1 MRRRRRFANL
11 LGIFD
16 LSSPAFF
23 TRRS

>member
-1 MRRRRRFANL
+1 MRRHRRFANL